1 MSDVIFFDT
10 LDPEAV
16 SRRRNISIIVSIPA
30 RYILTRQIGP
40 NGQRREFSGRV
51 VKLSPHE
58 MVLAAPVKGVIGERV
73 ITTLWEFGKFQGSI
87 VKTLELGFAI
97 AVTMADAER
106 DKFAAKIEWYE
117 KHKNHDLP
125 DSRTGKRIIPQ
136 NPHSVVILSDGTIV
150 GAFIIDMSVTG
161 VAVSADVDLALGEP
175 IAVGTIVGRVVR
187 HFPGGFGVKFV
198 ETQDP
203 HALEKALLV
212 PQFSDR
218 PSQAPPA

>member
-1 MSDVIFFDT
+1 MSDVIFIDT
-10 LDPEAV
+10 IDPEAA

-58 MVLAAPVKGVIGERV
+58 LVLAAPVKGATGERV
-73 ITTLWEFGKFQGSI
+73 ITTLWEFGKFEGSI
-87 VKTLELGFAI
+87 VKTLELGFAMS
-97 AVTMADAER
+97 VTMTDAER

-125 DSRTGKRIIPQ
+125 DSRAAKRIVPQ
-136 NPHSVVILSDGTIV
+136 NPHSVLILSDGTIV

-161 VAVSADVDLALGEP
+161 VAVSADVDLAIGSP

-187 HFPGGFGVKFV
+187 HFAGGFGVKFV

-203 HALEKALLV
+203 LTLEKSLLV

-218 PSQAPPA
+218 LSQTPPA